1 MRIGVGLPAAIP
13 GSPGSD
19 VGRWAKKAEDLGFS
33 SVGVIDRLVYDN
45 LDPIVALAAAA
56 ATTERVE
63 LITTVLN
70 IAYRRNA
77 LVLAKQLAS
86 LDAVAAGRLTA
97 GLGVGGWPE
106 DHAAVGPSRISTGAL
121 MDEMVTTM
129 RAAWEGSLTGASGP
143 LPATPAGRPRVL
155 FGGFAPAAFTRAARF
170 GDGWVAPSFGYD
182 QLQRGVAA
190 VRDAFSHAA
199 RTQEPRVVVE
209 RYFSLGDDAAA
220 HAADYLS
227 HYYGGTY
234 APAVM
239 ADTVTT
245 RHHLER
251 EVDRITDAGCHNVVF
266 LPCAKDPAQI
276 ELLARALDAIGLA
289 PAGQDAA

>member
-1 MRIGVGLPAAIP
+1 MSASFKTFSLQRLILDPTTSIQPGRWTMRIGVGLPAAIP

-19 VGRWAKKAEDLGFS
+19 VGRWARKAEGLGFS
-33 SVGVIDRLVYDN
+33 SVGVIARLVYDT

-77 LVLAKQLAS
+77 LVLAQQLAS
-86 LDAVAAGRLTA
+86 LDAPAAGRLT
-97 GLGVGGWPE
+97 
-106 DHAAVGPSRISTGAL
+106 
-121 MDEMVTTM
+121 
-129 RAAWEGSLTGASGP
+129 
-143 LPATPAGRPRVL
+143 
-155 FGGFAPAAFTRAARF
+155 
-170 GDGWVAPSFGYD
+170 
-182 QLQRGVAA
+182 
-190 VRDAFSHAA
+190 
-199 RTQEPRVVVE
+199 
-209 RYFSLGDDAAA
+209 
-220 HAADYLS
+220 
-227 HYYGGTY
+227 
-234 APAVM
+234 
-239 ADTVTT
+239 DTVTT

-251 EVDRITDAGCHNVVF
+251 EVDRIADAGCHDVVF